1 MLEIPVLLFVEW
13 EFEEQRTEA
22 EIREHK
28 REIKAKRMRLK
39 EARRMRV
46 YEALVEA
53 DKEKRDMWLE
63 NENLKE
69 EFFNKL

>member
-28 REIKAKRMRLK
+28 REIKVQRMLLK

-53 DKEKRDMWLE
+53 DKQKRDAWLA
-63 NENLKE
+63 NENLKD
-69 EFFNKL
+69 EFFNKI